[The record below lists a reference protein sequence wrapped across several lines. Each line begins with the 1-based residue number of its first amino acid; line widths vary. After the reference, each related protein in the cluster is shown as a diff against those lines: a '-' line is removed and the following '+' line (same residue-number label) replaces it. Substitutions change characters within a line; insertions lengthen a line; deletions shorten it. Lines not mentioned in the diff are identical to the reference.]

1 MKLLFA
7 IVILF
12 FFQTVFSQTEYRK
25 SKKDFDKILAEQS
38 KFITDCETKTKKAQI
53 KEFGKVFPKIA
64 GECEWNNN
72 GCPIRL
78 VKPIYPDSARKNGLA
93 GAIRI
98 EIIVDETGK
107 TVYAK
112 AVKGK
117 KIFYQNAE
125 RAALLSQYY
134 PKTVCGKA
142 VWQRKYI
149 IYNFIPN

>member
-12 FFQTVFSQTEYRK
+12 FSHSVFSQTENRK

-38 KFITDCETKTKKAQI
+38 KFITDCETKTKESQI
-53 KEFGKVFPKIA
+53 KEFGKVLPKIA
-64 GECEWNNN
+64 GECEWSSN
-72 GCPIRL
+72 GCPIKL
-78 VKPIYPDSARKNGLA
+78 VKPIYPESARKRGLS
-93 GAIRI
+93 GAIKI
-98 EIIVDETGK
+98 EIIIDETGK

-117 KIFYQNAE
+117 KVFYQNAE

-134 PKTVCGKA
+134 PKTVCGKS

-149 IYNFIPN
+149 IYNFISD